1 MRKRYTDEDIVYIEQ
16 QARRG
21 VSCKEIGSSLDV
33 SAASIQHVLSRR
45 GIKFCRTPFIPI
57 PGEVWRPCLNI
68 PDIQVSN
75 MGRFLRCSSNSII
88 TGYQTTGGY
97 ITVDFSGNGT
107 YSAHRLVALT
117 FIPNPENKPE
127 VNHLDGN
134 KTNNSVAN
142 LEWATPAEN
151 IQHAFRTGL
160 VSPSYGQ
167 SHHRTAL
174 NEQQIKTCSEMHQN
188 GRTFAEIAGI
198 FGVDRHTVSRH
209 VNLYRRSTE
218 RSETIP

>member
-33 SAASIQHVLSRR
+33 SAASIQH
-45 GIKFCRTPFIPI
+45 
-57 PGEVWRPCLNI
+57 
-68 PDIQVSN
+68 
-75 MGRFLRCSSNSII
+75 
-88 TGYQTTGGY
+88 
-97 ITVDFSGNGT
+97 
-107 YSAHRLVALT
+107 
-117 FIPNPENKPE
+117 
-127 VNHLDGN
+127 
-134 KTNNSVAN
+134 
-142 LEWATPAEN
+142 
-151 IQHAFRTGL
+151 AFRTGL
-160 VSPSYGQ
+160 ISPSYGQ

-188 GRTFAEIAGI
+188 GRTFAEIAEI
-198 FGVDRHTVSRH
+198 FGVGRHTVSRH